1 MNASKEETVRQQEAV
16 KGMADSTKGYLYVVL
31 FTDPQSRDWFFIR
44 MMKYLR
50 STRKR
55 RLPSVSPQHKC
66 THQNMVVYQ
75 CSLFPIILKINI
87 ENLYC

>member
-16 KGMADSTKGYLYVVL
+16 KGMADSTKGVVL

-55 RLPSVSPQHKC
+55 RLPSVSPPTQVH
-66 THQNMVVYQ
+66 T
-75 CSLFPIILKINI
+75 
-87 ENLYC
+87 